1 MHGISPPQPH
11 PYVEHMKR
19 RITSEEWLAE
29 VEAIIRSYRMGSAEN
44 RGDGAL
50 TRDEAV
56 ARLRRLGL
64 TAGEAWRWLTATR
77 GGSKF

>member
-1 MHGISPPQPH
+1 
-11 PYVEHMKR
+11 
-19 RITSEEWLAE
+19 
-29 VEAIIRSYRMGSAEN
+29 MGSAEN

-64 TAGEAWRWLTATR
+64 TAGEAWRWLTVTR
-77 GGSKF
+77 GSSKF